1 MTEPLFFDC
10 LTDAQV
16 WSLFDAGV
24 LQGGRLP
31 VGVYERLARLAPD
44 HGCYLFAWPAGVEL
58 PSLQDLGLGVV
69 GWGEEPR
76 MPGEQMRAAI
86 EAFCA
91 RMHTAI
97 PPEGGRIHVIVTN
110 PRPEL
115 RAGPYLE
122 PRAHDLHA
130 MSLPELEA
138 YLDEVLRVDEGHD
151 GDSAAALAN
160 DDWPVATQP
169 RCQ

>member
-10 LTDAQV
+10 LTDAQC

-24 LQGGRLP
+24 LRDCRLP
-31 VGVYERLARLAPD
+31 VEVYERLVRLAPD
-44 HGCYLFAWPAGVEL
+44 HGCYLFTWPEGMDL
-58 PSLQDLGLGVV
+58 PSLHDLVLGFA
-69 GWGEEPR
+69 G
-76 MPGEQMRAAI
+76 PGAESAARPHSHHLETRVTVERMRAAI

-91 RMHTAI
+91 HVSTDL
-97 PPEGGRIHVIVTN
+97 PPQGRRIHIIATT

-122 PRAHDLHA
+122 AQARDLNA

-138 YLDEVLRVDEGHD
+138 YLDDVLRVDEGND
-151 GDSAAALAN
+151 GDAAAL
-160 DDWPVATQP
+160 
-169 RCQ
+169 